1 MKYNFREDYHNSSKY
16 IYDNKNTKRGQEMV
30 IVETN
35 KCCDN
40 IPGSQSGISTMKKVL
55 DYLNIETDIESLHHE
70 IDEDYSLQ
78 IKLNKKLLIRR
89 GR

>member
-1 MKYNFREDYHNSSKY
+1 MREKYESLSLTVLKDLAKA
-16 IYDNKNTKRGQEMV
+16 RGMR
-30 IVETN
+30 
-35 KCCDN
+35 
-40 IPGSQSGISTMKKVL
+40 GISTMKKVL
-55 DYLNIETDIESLHHE
+55 DYLNIETNIESLHHE